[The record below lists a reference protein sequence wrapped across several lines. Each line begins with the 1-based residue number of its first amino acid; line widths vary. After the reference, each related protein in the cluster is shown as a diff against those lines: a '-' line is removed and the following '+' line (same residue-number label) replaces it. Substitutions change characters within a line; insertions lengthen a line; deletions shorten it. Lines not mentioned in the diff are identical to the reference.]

1 MSSLAARI
9 ATIQEQNVKKSSN
22 LSRNWREGKEEEEE
36 RGWGRGRRG
45 G

>member
-9 ATIQEQNVKKSSN
+9 ATIQEQNVKKSTN
-22 LSRNWREGKEEEEE
+22 LSRNWWEGKEEEEE